1 MTKTVSIYHYY
12 CSECHG
18 WIWCLLVVSWHQRSP
33 KPFLNGADIMEMLSR
48 GPSHLIFLVVPENIE
63 SNCWSSLNLPST
75 IFQKDPDVFR
85 RKPCVLSGP
94 FSATWPHSTVLL
106 ESLRGEEEWEGV
118 WLVAQKP
125 GSHFQPCH
133 LPVES
138 SVASH
143 LTALEFKN

>member
-1 MTKTVSIYHYY
+1 MTKTVSIYHYH

-18 WIWCLLVVSWHQRSP
+18 WIWCSLVVSWHQRSP

-75 IFQKDPDVFR
+75 IFQKDLDVFR

-106 ESLRGEEEWEGV
+106 ESVHGEGKWVECLACCSEAWIPLPALPPHSWELCG
-118 WLVAQKP
+118 K
-125 GSHFQPCH
+125 SFN
-133 LPVES
+133 S
-138 SVASH
+138 SRI
-143 LTALEFKN
+143 